1 MTDPIQP
8 TYRREEVEPE
18 KIAVPAPEV
27 PARPARP
34 EEIPGGARTVLKRLE
49 KHGWTT
55 EALYARGPWV
65 DNAMTPDMI
74 TMWEVDSAGQA
85 EPATIVAVTA
95 SILVRGR
102 RGRQQVAALWVL
114 RPGLKDATFK
124 FHFAYTKPTPA
135 GATTGRIDS
144 KQLKQLTES
153 EAS

>member
-1 MTDPIQP
+1 MTDPIQIS
-8 TYRREEVEPE
+8 YRREEVAPE

-65 DNAMTPDMI
+65 NHQDEPDMA
-74 TMWEVDSAGQA
+74 TFWVDAGVGLEQI
-85 EPATIVAVTA
+85 EIVAVTA
-95 SILVRGR
+95 TLLIRAR
-102 RGRQQVAALWVL
+102 RGDQKIAAQWVL
-114 RPGLKDATFK
+114 RPGLKSRK
-124 FHFAYTKPTPA
+124 FELAFIYTKPTPS